1 MFPQTTIMQPWRTNG
16 LVCQC
21 LPSCTEHEI
30 RVIGK
35 QSEIEDRKGRSVLF
49 KLIALPSQRY
59 RRQIVREN
67 LDVVVS
73 IGGILGLFM
82 GASILSLVELIYFF
96 TVRFIS
102 TSYQNK
108 HIDDVE
114 EDDEEDEEDYED

>member
-30 RVIGK
+30 RIIGK
-35 QSEIEDRKGRSVLF
+35 QSGIEERDGRSVLF
-49 KLIALPSQRY
+49 KLIALPTQRY

-82 GASILSLVELIYFF
+82 GASILSLVELVYFF
-96 TVRFIS
+96 TVRFFAS
-102 TSYQNK
+102 SYQNK
-108 HIDDVE
+108 P
-114 EDDEEDEEDYED
+114 EDEDEEDESDDENDED